1 MSTQPVIG
9 FGVPQIASTL
19 SLNDLKG
26 SVSAADLAKSL
37 FNAIREIARS
47 RLPIH
52 IYVSEELANKIKSI
66 LEEMGLKVEILPVEK
81 LEPPYIYIEEVDGK
95 MIVLTVDEENNIVTV
110 VATKLEGFLEEFIKL
125 FKKHYPEKA
134 KKVLKLKEAE
144 YEESG
149 KETEESYSE
158 SHVENIEDILMSFSE
173 DQD

>member
-19 SLNDLKG
+19 SLNDLEG
-26 SVSAADLAKSL
+26 SVLGSDLAKSL
-37 FNAIREIARS
+37 FNALREIVRL

-52 IYVSEELANKIKSI
+52 IYVSEELTDEIKLI
-66 LEEMGLKVEILPVEK
+66 LEEMGLKVKILPVEK
-81 LEPPYIYIEEVDGK
+81 LEPPYIYIEEVDDNI
-95 MIVLTVDEENNIVTV
+95 IVLTENEEGKIVTV
-110 VATKLEGFLEEFIKL
+110 VAAKLEGFLEEFIKL

-134 KKVLKLKEAE
+134 KKVFELKEAE

-149 KETEESYSE
+149 EETEESYLE